1 MYQRD
6 PYREASGHSNS
17 LSGVNMLRGPIRY
30 DAGSIHNRWRGDN
43 DRAGMRISEIACNK
57 PCTSMIF
64 SVARSDFA

>member
-1 MYQRD
+1 
-6 PYREASGHSNS
+6 
-17 LSGVNMLRGPIRY
+17 MLRGPIRY